1 MDAWEFADEVD
12 VLAKLPA
19 NFDELRESKKWQE
32 RKEALEALAT
42 LLDAT
47 VRLSTKSSY
56 GEILGNLQTML
67 AKDANINVCA
77 LAAKCI
83 KGFAT
88 GLRSK
93 FSPYAQS
100 IIPVVFDKLKEK
112 KPLLRDPLVDCA
124 DAIAATIPTLE
135 VIVEEIEAN
144 MGKPNPQIK
153 QQVDNFLSRQ
163 INLLTSDKA
172 PKKLIKTVVPVLIK
186 HAADADQDVREASL
200 GTIGAIQR
208 LIGDKNVRSMIGD
221 LSNDE
226 VKMKKI
232 AEYAEKAAQAH
243 AEEMS
248 KHSATTSSEQAA
260 PDEASVAAETGPRAS
275 TASAPAPVKEADP
288 WDFLEAVDVLAKL
301 PDDFN
306 TNIESKKWTERRDAL
321 QLLLDLITANPKLDP
336 KASYGEHISL
346 LKRIIEKDANI
357 NVAAL
362 AAKCMRGVAEGLRK
376 KFAPH
381 APSVVPVI
389 FDKFKEKKPLLRD
402 PLVECI
408 DAIFATTTLEAI
420 GDDILA
426 ALEKPNPNIKIQTDL
441 FLYRA
446 FKLLNAQTMPKKTLK
461 SIAPLL
467 IKHTADSDAEVRDA
481 SYAALGSAMR
491 AIGEKP
497 CLPLLSDI
505 LDDKLKMGKIKEFYQ
520 KACEEAGPEVI
531 TQMVQSIHKA
541 DAAPPPSKKVEPPV
555 KKAAPT
561 TRDSST
567 ERRPAAAEEEEPTG
581 DDESLKPPAGAPAVK
596 KVPEKKKEIPKKV
609 EEEEEP
615 VQKPP
620 DELLTTN
627 DEKQQRIKDER
638 TLKTLKWNFT
648 LPTEEHMTQL
658 QEQLGRHAKASLMA
672 MLYHKDFKQHLKAIE
687 LLMKSAETNPESLVK
702 NSDLLLKWCTL
713 RFYETNPSVL
723 IKVLEF
729 AKQVLVLMKAFDE
742 PMSTEEMNAF
752 VPHLLLKS
760 GEQKETMRNAVREI
774 IDEIT
779 DICGPFKMCPTLLD
793 ALKTKN
799 ARQRAECLQ
808 VLELYIARAGLTQLK
823 SLGIH
828 KAIAACVSDRDN
840 NVRNAAINGLVACY
854 REEGDQMWRNVGKMG
869 DKERAMVEERIKR
882 SGAAPGSAAPRG
894 GAPVRVGGAKIVV
907 PAGAGSAV
915 RRPSSRSASLRR
927 DNSEG
932 RTRENSP
939 EGERE
944 LNGTFTQGEEG
955 TKESSSAYPPRYTI
969 DDEYVEQGP
978 TNLNTTHVLL
988 EMDKIQFRQPTRN
1001 PPAPQLPT
1009 TPLRR
1014 SGSSSSIS
1022 SIDTM
1027 DQLEKVIQNISS
1039 GLIDVAKD
1047 ALEQVRYLLSV
1058 EDQKALLEDRL
1069 DMVMQT
1075 VGTQLKLVRNMHGIR
1090 TAKGQDML
1098 KLILNFLTPL
1108 SASAD
1113 KYARMNVGEDAT
1125 NEILWELVHTL
1136 IEIQSDPVC
1145 SAMPDSV
1152 HFARSLNALII
1163 RLCVRVERTTFFA
1176 ACARCLITS
1185 LLEDPEGDAGHLF
1198 IKCMHKWADTM
1209 AKQKTVIDMDLY
1221 LRAANRL
1228 YDQIQPGAAK
1238 HRLYMEGI
1246 RSVEMCSE
1254 QAMIAMGPMLLEKLK
1269 RLPKSNPHFLQH
1281 LQACYAECQRISPA
1295 GWGVSL
1301 PGAVSESVTVQ
1312 KSNPLNGYGR
1322 SELQILVDNVIR
1334 DLPSY
1339 EKHTTL
1345 LVSYMD
1351 KHPEDAE
1358 KFEKYLEVVPQ
1369 ANLVRDFME
1378 QCRAGRLK
1386 ALGPITEQ
1394 TAVSAAQKLFTLRSR
1409 FESMRHGRDLMSTS
1423 TATISSTIAPVLQAR
1438 DTNTDNYSSESVIPM
1453 PEVLNETKAKLTA
1466 GQVKKRRTI
1475 DPATHTALMSRLAG
1489 LGAD

>member
-47 VRLSTKSSY
+47 VRLSTKASY
-56 GEILGNLQTML
+56 GEILVLTICSVGDL
-67 AKDANINVCA
+67 
-77 LAAKCI
+77 I
-83 KGFAT
+83 KFY
-88 GLRSK
+88 
-93 FSPYAQS
+93 FQ

-112 KPLLRDPLVDCA
+112 KPLLRDPLVELVGFLLQ
-124 DAIAATIPTLE
+124 IPSLE

-243 AEEMS
+243 AEEMA
-248 KHSATTSSEQAA
+248 KHSATTNSEQAA
-260 PDEASVAAETGPRAS
+260 PDESSVAAETGPRPS

-441 FLYRA
+441 FLYRSAPNSVLHCTDLRIMVFRA

-541 DAAPPPSKKVEPPV
+541 DVSILWSIKKN
-555 KKAAPT
+555 
-561 TRDSST
+561 
-567 ERRPAAAEEEEPTG
+567 
-581 DDESLKPPAGAPAVK
+581 
-596 KVPEKKKEIPKKV
+596 KKKSKTKFKLHALQV

-648 LPTEEHMTQL
+648 LPTEEHMAQL

-779 DICGPFKMCPTLLD
+779 DICGPFKMCPTLLGTIT
-793 ALKTKN
+793 LKN
-799 ARQRAECLQ
+799 F
-808 VLELYIARAGLTQLK
+808 
-823 SLGIH
+823 
-828 KAIAACVSDRDN
+828 
-840 NVRNAAINGLVACY
+840 
-854 REEGDQMWRNVGKMG
+854 
-869 DKERAMVEERIKR
+869 
-882 SGAAPGSAAPRG
+882 
-894 GAPVRVGGAKIVV
+894 
-907 PAGAGSAV
+907 
-915 RRPSSRSASLRR
+915 RP
-927 DNSEG
+927 
-932 RTRENSP
+932 
-939 EGERE
+939 
-944 LNGTFTQGEEG
+944 
-955 TKESSSAYPPRYTI
+955 
-969 DDEYVEQGP
+969 
-978 TNLNTTHVLL
+978 
-988 EMDKIQFRQPTRN
+988 
-1001 PPAPQLPT
+1001 
-1009 TPLRR
+1009 
-1014 SGSSSSIS
+1014 
-1022 SIDTM
+1022 
-1027 DQLEKVIQNISS
+1027 
-1039 GLIDVAKD
+1039 
-1047 ALEQVRYLLSV
+1047 
-1058 EDQKALLEDRL
+1058 
-1069 DMVMQT
+1069 
-1075 VGTQLKLVRNMHGIR
+1075 
-1090 TAKGQDML
+1090 
-1098 KLILNFLTPL
+1098 
-1108 SASAD
+1108 
-1113 KYARMNVGEDAT
+1113 
-1125 NEILWELVHTL
+1125 
-1136 IEIQSDPVC
+1136 
-1145 SAMPDSV
+1145 
-1152 HFARSLNALII
+1152 
-1163 RLCVRVERTTFFA
+1163 
-1176 ACARCLITS
+1176 
-1185 LLEDPEGDAGHLF
+1185 
-1198 IKCMHKWADTM
+1198 
-1209 AKQKTVIDMDLY
+1209 
-1221 LRAANRL
+1221 
-1228 YDQIQPGAAK
+1228 
-1238 HRLYMEGI
+1238 
-1246 RSVEMCSE
+1246 
-1254 QAMIAMGPMLLEKLK
+1254 
-1269 RLPKSNPHFLQH
+1269 
-1281 LQACYAECQRISPA
+1281 
-1295 GWGVSL
+1295 
-1301 PGAVSESVTVQ
+1301 
-1312 KSNPLNGYGR
+1312 
-1322 SELQILVDNVIR
+1322 
-1334 DLPSY
+1334 
-1339 EKHTTL
+1339 
-1345 LVSYMD
+1345 
-1351 KHPEDAE
+1351 
-1358 KFEKYLEVVPQ
+1358 
-1369 ANLVRDFME
+1369 
-1378 QCRAGRLK
+1378 
-1386 ALGPITEQ
+1386 
-1394 TAVSAAQKLFTLRSR
+1394 
-1409 FESMRHGRDLMSTS
+1409 
-1423 TATISSTIAPVLQAR
+1423 
-1438 DTNTDNYSSESVIPM
+1438 
-1453 PEVLNETKAKLTA
+1453 
-1466 GQVKKRRTI
+1466 
-1475 DPATHTALMSRLAG
+1475 
-1489 LGAD
+1489 